1 MKIAIYIRTSTK
13 EQEPENQL
21 DACLQLN
28 QWGAYEV
35 FKDQQSAWKDN
46 KERDDFN
53 KLLALIKKGQVSHL
67 IVWDLDRLYRN
78 RLKLVEFF
86 KLCKAYKCTIH
97 SVRQAWLEDITKMPQ
112 PWNDIVFDLA
122 LNIMGWIGEEE
133 SSKKSDRVK
142 KATRKVDGKTLSY
155 KGNKWGRKAINQEK
169 LIRLAELM
177 TSKRKLSVRYMA
189 KELGLSVGTVH
200 KYTTEIQAQIN
211 AEKERLAISQFTNDI
226 EGGRLEKVYSKA
238 FERIFRNEG
247 WLELMKEAENS
258 SRRTPPLNSK
268 VEPEKDK
275 SIETPQSQAQEVQD
289 GQSNT

>member
-1 MKIAIYIRTSTK
+1 VKTAIYIRTSTK

-21 DACLQLN
+21 DACMQLN
-28 QWGAYEV
+28 TWGAYEV

-112 PWNDIVFDLA
+112 PWNEIVFDLA

-142 KATRKVDGKTLSY
+142 KATRHVEGQTMSY
-155 KGNKWGRKAINQEK
+155 KGNKWGRRGINKAKTTMLLEA
-169 LIRLAELM
+169 LARRPRLSIRKIAEETKM
-177 TSKRKLSVRYMA
+177 
-189 KELGLSVGTVH
+189 SVGTVH
-200 KYTTEIQAQIN
+200 KYISKFQAQQDE
-211 AEKERLAISQFTNDI
+211 EKQRLAISQFTNDI
-226 EGGRLEKVYSKA
+226 EGGRLEKVYANA

-247 WLELMKEAENS
+247 WVELAKEASNPS
-258 SRRTPPLNSK
+258 TRTAPLNK
-268 VEPEKDK
+268 EKEVKKDM
-275 SIETPQSQAQEVQD
+275 STETPQSDQKED
-289 GQSNT
+289 LK